1 MTAAVQWDEIYR
13 ASEHDPF
20 ERRRGILGLIGNTE
34 RWLNLALL
42 FVALMAMTNSLERAN
57 WVDEMP
63 SLTAAAVFGLAS
75 GWVLSQIP
83 IRAWLLQVA
92 GVALGLVWVFAI
104 VMANMELADP
114 LLGTGIE
121 ARWSEMWLRLR
132 DWGSAL
138 LEGGVSSDPL
148 PFVLMLVFAT
158 WAVAYLAAWAVV
170 RWRNAWVA
178 LIPPGFVLL
187 TNISYLPG
195 QPSLQFVVFLFAAVL
210 LVLQL
215 HFAKALARWRQD
227 RIAWPD
233 LMSIEVAFAGVWIAL
248 ALIVSAW
255 LIPTAN
261 NWGPV
266 ADLWNRAVAPVS
278 DRFEGLGRVFIGV
291 SSKRDI
297 PVHGFG
303 EVLPLQGQV
312 SLSSAPL
319 MEVGSDEL
327 GNLRGAVYDEYTG
340 TGWLNTGITAQPL
353 LGTTVEAAAF
363 GTPLTQAQ
371 LRRPVTVTVTVVG
384 PVPDRRLLALGDP
397 IASDVPGSLLFGAG
411 PADIVGLAPDDR
423 LEEGVTY
430 VVVGGVSAAAID
442 TLLASGTN
450 YPAGIAERY
459 TQLPDD
465 LPPEIAELTASIAG
479 GLHPY
484 AAAQAIEAYL
494 RDNFA
499 YSTEVSDPPPL
510 RDAVDY
516 FLFDAQAGYFD
527 HHATTMAVMLRTLG
541 IPTRMAAGFALD
553 EESFDNISK
562 TYVLSEQ
569 DAWAWPEVYF
579 AGLGWV
585 EFNPTPG
592 RDLVIRPGDDAVLRS
607 QLDTPL
613 GASPIDEELLLAEL
627 DDLFAA
633 EAADGAELGP
643 VAEVD
648 TGSGLGAIVVQ
659 VLTFLVIGAVVVFA
673 GLLGV
678 RFIWEY
684 PVRELGPTERRWAK
698 LQRLT
703 GWTGIEPRATRTP
716 IEWAREVATVV
727 GAADGFEAV
736 ARDYTRVRYGSGEPE
751 RSEDEAAA
759 LHEHYREARNQLWR
773 QIARRFVPWRRRRSA
788 VAESTSVGD
797 VRI

>member
-13 ASEHDPF
+13 GSEHDPF
-20 ERRRGILGLIGNTE
+20 AQRRGILGLIGNPE
-34 RWLNLALL
+34 RWLNLLLL

-75 GWVLSQIP
+75 GWVLSQLP
-83 IRAWLLQVA
+83 VRSWLLQIA
-92 GVALGLVWVFAI
+92 GVGLGLVWVFGI

-114 LLGTGIE
+114 LLGSGVG

-132 DWGSAL
+132 DWATAL
-138 LEGGVSSDPL
+138 IEGGVSSDPL

-158 WAVAYLAAWAVV
+158 WAVAYLAAWAVM

-195 QPSLQFVVFLFAAVL
+195 QPSLQFVIFLFAAVL

-215 HFAKALARWRQD
+215 HFSKALNRWRQE
-227 RIAWPD
+227 RTAWPD

-248 ALIVSAW
+248 ALIIGAW

-266 ADLWNRAVAPVS
+266 ADLWNRAVAPVT

-297 PVHGFG
+297 PVHSFG
-303 EVLPLQGQV
+303 EVLPLQGEI
-312 SLSSAPL
+312 SLSSEPL
-319 MEVGSDEL
+319 MEVVADEP
-327 GNLRGAVYDEYTG
+327 GNIRGAVYDDYTG
-340 TGWLNTGITAQPL
+340 TGWRNSGVTTQPL
-353 LGTTVEAAAF
+353 LGTTVEAAAL

-371 LRRPVTVTVTVVG
+371 LRRPATITVSVVG
-384 PVPDRRLLALGDP
+384 SVPDRRLLALGDP
-397 IASDVPGSLLFGAG
+397 IASDVPGNLLFGAG
-411 PADIVGLAPDDR
+411 PADVVGLAPEDR

-430 VVVGGVSAAAID
+430 VVVGAVSAAAVD
-442 TLLASGTN
+442 TLLATSTD
-450 YPAGIAERY
+450 YPAGIRERY

-465 LPPEIAELTASIAG
+465 LPPEVGELSANVAG

-484 AAAQAIEAYL
+484 AAARAIEDYL
-494 RDNFA
+494 RTNYA
-499 YSTEVSDPPPL
+499 YSTEVADPPPL

-541 IPTRMAAGFALD
+541 IPTRLAAGFALD
-553 EESFDNISK
+553 DESFDDVTRS
-562 TYVLSEQ
+562 YVLSEK

-579 AGLGWV
+579 PGLGWV

-592 RDLVIRPGDDAVLRS
+592 RALVVRPGDDPLTLG
-607 QLDTPL
+607 QLGDAAAPDF
-613 GASPIDEELLLAEL
+613 IDEELLLEEL
-627 DDLFAA
+627 EELFRTEGAD
-633 EAADGAELGP
+633 AADRPAA
-643 VAEVD
+643 VEVE
-648 TGSGLGAIVVQ
+648 TGSGLGTLVVRL
-659 VLTFLVIGAVVVFA
+659 LTVLVILAVVLFVA
-673 GLLGV
+673 GLGV

-684 PVRELGPTERRWAK
+684 PVRQLAPTERRWAK

-703 GWTGIEPRATRTP
+703 GWSGIEPRVTRTP
-716 IEWAREVATVV
+716 IEWAREVASTV
-727 GAADGFEAV
+727 GAPADFEAV
-736 ARDYTRVRYGSGEPE
+736 ARDYTRVRYGDGEPD
-751 RSEDEAAA
+751 RSEDEVTA
-759 LHEHYREARNQLWR
+759 LHDHYREARNQLWR
-773 QIARRFVPWRRRRSA
+773 QVARRIIPWRRGSA
-788 VAESTSVGD
+788 VGESATL
-797 VRI
+797 

>member
-1 MTAAVQWDEIYR
+1 
-13 ASEHDPF
+13 
-20 ERRRGILGLIGNTE
+20 
-34 RWLNLALL
+34 
-42 FVALMAMTNSLERAN
+42 
-57 WVDEMP
+57 
-63 SLTAAAVFGLAS
+63 
-75 GWVLSQIP
+75 
-83 IRAWLLQVA
+83 
-92 GVALGLVWVFAI
+92 
-104 VMANMELADP
+104 
-114 LLGTGIE
+114 
-121 ARWSEMWLRLR
+121 MWLRLR

-138 LEGGVSSDPL
+138 LDGGVSSDPL

-215 HFAKALARWRQD
+215 HFARALRRWRDD

-266 ADLWNRAVAPVS
+266 ADLWNRAVSPVS

-303 EVLPLQGQV
+303 EVLPLQGQI

-319 MEVGSDEL
+319 MEVTSDEL

-340 TGWLNTGITAQPL
+340 TGWLNSGIVAEPL

-371 LRRPVTVTVTVVG
+371 LRRPVTVTVNVVG
-384 PVPDRRLLALGDP
+384 PVPDRRLLSLGDP

-411 PADIVGLAPDDR
+411 PADVVGIAPDDR
-423 LEEGVTY
+423 LEEGTTY
-430 VVVGGVSAAAID
+430 IVVGAVSAAAVE
-442 TLLASGTN
+442 TLLETDTA
-450 YPAGIAERY
+450 YPADIRERY
-459 TQLPDD
+459 TPLPDD
-465 LPPEIAELTASIAG
+465 LPPEVAELAASIAG
-479 GLHPY
+479 GQHPF
-484 AAAQAIEAYL
+484 AAARAIEAYL
-494 RDNFA
+494 RENFA

-553 EESFDNISK
+553 DESFDETTK
-562 TYVLSEQ
+562 TFILSEK

-579 AGLGWV
+579 NGLGWV

-592 RDLVIRPGDDAVLRS
+592 RDLVIRPDDDTPLRS
-607 QLDTPL
+607 QL
-613 GASPIDEELLLAEL
+613 GSPGSTIPFDDELLLEEL
-627 DDLFAA
+627 ADLFSSQTGAA
-633 EAADGAELGP
+633 GELGTE
-643 VAEVD
+643 VAPD
-648 TGSGLGAIVVQ
+648 TGSGV
-659 VLTFLVIGAVVVFA
+659 GAVVVQ
-673 GLLGV
+673 LLTFLLILAVVVFVGALAV

-684 PVRELGPTERRWAK
+684 PVRELEPTQRRWAK

-703 GWTGIEPRATRTP
+703 GWGAIEPRVTRTP
-716 IEWAREVATVV
+716 LEWAREVSSVV
-727 GAADGFEAV
+727 GASEEFEAV
-736 ARDYTRVRYGSGEPE
+736 ARDYTRARYGHGEPD
-751 RSEDEAAA
+751 RSAEEADT
-759 LHEHYREARNQLWR
+759 LHERYRTARNQLWR
-773 QIARRFVPWRRRRSA
+773 QIARRLIPWRRRSA
-788 VAESTSVGD
+788 VGEASTIGD
-797 VRI
+797 VRV